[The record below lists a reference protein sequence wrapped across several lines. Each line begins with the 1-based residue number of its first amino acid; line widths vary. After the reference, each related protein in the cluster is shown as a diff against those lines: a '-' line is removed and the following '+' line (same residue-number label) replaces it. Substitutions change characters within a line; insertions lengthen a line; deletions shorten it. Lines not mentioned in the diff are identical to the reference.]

1 MTSWPRAPSST
12 TPSALRG
19 GRRWRGPRRASSR
32 YSTPTTTQCP
42 RSRPLRGRVCMPT
55 TSRSSTRH
63 CTQRFTTCRT
73 PRLSRAGS
81 AGRSARSTASP
92 NCLHRRDLRQRLVQ
106 LPQNYSAAWTR
117 AGTAQAR
124 HHRQRSATPSCGSRE
139 KARAST
145 TRRGPK
151 AHYLGP
157 LHPVLDW
164 ASDRALT
171 ALGRNQ
177 VFVIRGDVDAP
188 TVLLMGTLT
197 NKRGQ
202 LISRVFST
210 AVFPNPTN
218 PEFCVVEPLRGSAL
232 PQDRDGAEAGIIESW
247 SGG

>member
-1 MTSWPRAPSST
+1 MTFLDEALHAAFHDVPHASPEQGGVGWT
-12 TPSALRG
+12 VSAAARN
-19 GRRWRGPRRASSR
+19 RRVVPA
-32 YSTPTTTQCP
+32 
-42 RSRPLRGRVCMPT
+42 
-55 TSRSSTRH
+55 
-63 CTQRFTTCRT
+63 
-73 PRLSRAGS
+73 A
-81 AGRSARSTASP
+81 RSAPAAGAASAELFAARTACWSGSSSP
-92 NCLHRRDLRQRLVQ
+92 PRIL
-106 LPQNYSAAWTR
+106 
-117 AGTAQAR
+117 
-124 HHRQRSATPSCGSRE
+124 RSATPNCGSRE

-145 TRRGPK
+145 ARRGPK

-210 AVFPNPTN
+210 AVFPNPAN
-218 PEFCVVEPLRGSAL
+218 PEFCVVEPLEDLSFLRT
-232 PQDRDGAEAGIIESW
+232 RDGA
-247 SGG
+247 